1 MSLPGLGNR
10 QRRILDFVLGDSGEL
25 HFSVIGGIEGPAEI
39 STDVWVANHF
49 GNRHLRSLR
58 LRFVT

>member
-1 MSLPGLGNR
+1 
-10 QRRILDFVLGDSGEL
+10 VDSGEL

-39 STDVWVANHF
+39 STDVLVANHF
-49 GNRHLRSLR
+49 GNRHLRSLG